1 MIDIAT
7 QSEVFLRESG
17 YDTWPWSGASPP
29 VICFE
34 NTAIVGFLHQFDSGA
49 ALLSGWEGAQE
60 KALARHAPMLRV
72 AGTKAWNVY
81 SIFLTSERVELST
94 QRAIER
100 LEEDFSLTRKIA
112 RSGIQLAEDLGNA
125 LLPLAPIKAKPLLE
139 QARVEDR
146 LRLRSKDLPAM
157 SLEAFLGPM
166 HADDVALVLGEN
178 G

>member
-7 QSEVFLRESG
+7 QSEVFLREAG

-34 NTAIVGFLHQFDSGA
+34 NAAIVGFLHQFDSAA
-49 ALLSGWEGAQE
+49 ALISGWDGAQA
-60 KALARHAPMLRV
+60 KALARHAPALRA

-81 SIFLTSERVELST
+81 SIFLTSERVERPAR
-94 QRAIER
+94 RAIER

-112 RSGIQLAEDLGNA
+112 RSGIQLAEDLEHA
-125 LLPLAPIKAKPLLE
+125 LMPLAPIKAKPLLQ

-146 LRLRSKDLPAM
+146 LRLRSKDIPEK

-166 HADDVALVLGEN
+166 SADDVALVLGGN

>member
-7 QSEVFLRESG
+7 QSEVFLREAG

-34 NTAIVGFLHQFDSGA
+34 NPTIVGFLHQFESA
-49 ALLSGWEGAQE
+49 ALLIEGWEASQA
-60 KALARHAPMLRV
+60 KALARHAAALRA
-72 AGTKAWNVY
+72 AGIKAWNVY
-81 SIFLTSERVELST
+81 SIFLTSERVERAHR
-94 QRAIER
+94 RAIER

-112 RSGIQLAEDLGNA
+112 RTGIQLVEDLEHA
-125 LLPLAPIKAKPLLE
+125 LMPLAPIIARPSLE

-146 LRLRSKDLPAM
+146 LRLRSGDISEKA
-157 SLEAFLGPM
+157 LEAFLGPM
-166 HADDVALVLGEN
+166 SAEDVALVLGAN